1 MPFEFKKGR
10 KRRASDADYA
20 PPSSVKRTRTAAP
33 SPQLTPLTSINHPGP
48 QLEEDF
54 PSDDPLPPSSAPG
67 SPTFW
72 DDDNELLIDEAPGHA
87 PTPLQLQLPPLRDS
101 PLPETPPTSPS
112 GGGPLTSPF
121 RPSPVKAYGGR
132 PHVSAPHRNPRGI
145 RAQRQMPEWKDLQE
159 ARETAAHVEAQMLQL
174 EAERDA
180 AQKRDRAKQR
190 DVYSAL
196 EHLTSDGTP
205 MHKVFEL
212 LFAARP
218 EDPKTTAMVT
228 KALRT
233 HGPELLD
240 KWVEHAPE
248 SVDSFLSKRLAHLV
262 QCEGQ
267 AIQNYLTRESKA
279 QVTHLLSSFD
289 MQGLGVKL
297 QEMAP
302 TLWEVL
308 TAASSTHSPSTEVPE
323 TRRDRRLHHSLHDDE
338 HP

>member
-1 MPFEFKKGR
+1 MPFELKKGR

-87 PTPLQLQLPPLRDS
+87 PTPLLQLPPLRDS

-132 PHVSAPHRNPRGI
+132 PRVSAPHRNPRGI

-159 ARETAAHVEAQMLQL
+159 ARARETAAHVEAQMLQL

-196 EHLTSDGTP
+196 EHLT
-205 MHKVFEL
+205 
-212 LFAARP
+212 P

-267 AIQNYLTRESKA
+267 AIQNYLTHESKA

-323 TRRDRRLHHSLHDDE
+323 TRRDRSLVFTTVCAMMSILRTAI
-338 HP
+338 PGASTMP